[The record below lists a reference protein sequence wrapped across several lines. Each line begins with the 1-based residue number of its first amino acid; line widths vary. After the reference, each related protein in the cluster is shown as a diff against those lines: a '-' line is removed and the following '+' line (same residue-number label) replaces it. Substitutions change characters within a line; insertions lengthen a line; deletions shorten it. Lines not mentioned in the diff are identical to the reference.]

1 MKGKRNTFDK
11 KIYAGWLAAPGLLIY
26 ILIFVIP
33 TFASFYFSMTRWN
46 LKTAEFTG
54 LTNFITFFTMS
65 NTRAAL
71 INTAVYAF
79 FTCLVKVV
87 LGLLL
92 AQYLCGRVRSRGYL
106 KTMYF
111 LPTLLGNVAVA
122 IAFESILSQGG
133 LLNQFL
139 ANFGV
144 EPVKWITGSKYAM
157 LSCILVDIW
166 KGIGTALVI
175 YVAGISAI
183 PTTYFEAA
191 AIDGSTPTQSFFK
204 ITLPLMVPTINT
216 VLTLS
221 LIGGL
226 RTYELVYAMTGGGPG
241 YSTELLGSVIYKLFS
256 RGSYGLATAGYV
268 IMFVIVAVI
277 VFPINSFVAKREAD
291 L

>member
-1 MKGKRNTFDK
+1 
-11 KIYAGWLAAPGLLIY
+11 
-26 ILIFVIP
+26 
-33 TFASFYFSMTRWN
+33 
-46 LKTAEFTG
+46 
-54 LTNFITFFTMS
+54 
-65 NTRAAL
+65 
-71 INTAVYAF
+71 
-79 FTCLVKVV
+79 
-87 LGLLL
+87 
-92 AQYLCGRVRSRGYL
+92 
-106 KTMYF
+106 
-111 LPTLLGNVAVA
+111 
-122 IAFESILSQGG
+122 
-133 LLNQFL
+133 
-139 ANFGV
+139 
-144 EPVKWITGSKYAM
+144 M